1 MGCGAERRT
10 LGNGRKTWP
19 ALASPSWD
27 LTIGHNQMEG
37 FTESVALGL
46 EVDFPWVR
54 QVILSVAAA
63 LLGADRS
70 FALERLKTVS

>member
-1 MGCGAERRT
+1 
-10 LGNGRKTWP
+10 
-19 ALASPSWD
+19 
-27 LTIGHNQMEG
+27 MEG

-70 FALERLKTVS
+70 FALERLKTGS